1 MRSDNQQP
9 VPSPPP
15 DVAAAFASYPR
26 AVRSRLTELRTL
38 IFEVAASEDVGA
50 ITETLKWG
58 EPAYLTAQSK
68 SGSTLRMGWKVAAPE
83 QYAVYFNCQTTL
95 VDTFRTLFPELRFDG
110 NRAILLD
117 ASKEP
122 PMDSLAVCIAAT
134 LTYHRAKKTR
144 RDHGK

>member
-1 MRSDNQQP
+1 MPSDDQLP
-9 VPSPPP
+9 LPELPP
-15 DVAAAFASYPR
+15 DVTAVFASYPR
-26 AVRSRLTELRTL
+26 SIQTRLTDLRTL
-38 IFEVAASEDVGA
+38 IFEVAAREDVGT

-58 EPAYLTAQSK
+58 EPAYLTSQSK
-68 SGSTLRMGWKVAAPE
+68 SGSTLRMGWKAAAPE
-83 QYAVYFNCQTTL
+83 QYALYFNCQTTL

-117 ASKEP
+117 ASSEP